1 MKLIISSVFHTMR
14 KSLGYSLL
22 FCIIL
27 LPSTA
32 IAQDEEEEIHSEYR
46 VTFVPTYPI
55 NKKLFLTTYLG
66 YVKIPNTGTQ
76 TYYVGAPLL
85 ATYRPNKVVELMA
98 GAFLVINNHKD
109 SDDNVETR
117 PLAGVKLSLPNDHH
131 LNIFSWTRYE
141 YRSFNYDDD
150 NLDNVKNRLRNRFGI
165 EFPLSKNAWAPK
177 TYYGFTDFEMFYT
190 IEKGYFDRFRERL
203 GVGYVLDSHWKV
215 EFIYHIQMLKKSK
228 ELNPEWTDNIFRLN
242 IKWSIP
248 HKIHGPIAHP
258 PDVEE

>member
-1 MKLIISSVFHTMR
+1 MKLIIHSVVFYAR
-14 KSLGYSLL
+14 NEILGYFLL
-22 FCIIL
+22 LCML
-27 LPSTA
+27 LPTIA
-32 IAQDEEEEIHSEYR
+32 TAQDDEEDINSEYR
-46 VTFVPTYPI
+46 ITFVPTYPI
-55 NKKLFLTTYLG
+55 NKKLFLTSYLG
-66 YVKIPNTGTQ
+66 YVKVPSTGAQ

-85 ATYRPNKVVELMA
+85 VTYRPNQVIELMA
-98 GAFLVINNHKD
+98 GAFVVINNLKTG
-109 SDDNVETR
+109 DDNVETR
-117 PLAGVKLSLPNDHH
+117 PLAGVKFSLPNAHH

-141 YRSFNYDDD
+141 YRSFNYDVDS
-150 NLDNVKNRLRNRFGI
+150 LDNVKNRLRSRVGI

-203 GVGYVLDSHWKV
+203 GIGYVLDAHWKV

-228 ELNPEWTDNIFRLN
+228 DLNPEWTDNIFRLN